1 MPVQHAPSPLP
12 EDEACPCREGMFAT
26 RDADRRRF
34 LFAAGSGIAAAL
46 SAGPTLADD
55 AVPAG
60 ARHFDVPDDPT
71 KEQGRPVAA
80 DGGYGSRSQFEKAV
94 RVRYPTPNEHTSW
107 SLTPLAALVGNI
119 TPSGLHFERH
129 HGGIPTI
136 DPDHHSLVVHG
147 LVGTPKRF
155 SMDDLRR
162 LPSVTRKHFIE
173 CSGNGLTEWKKPTL
187 KNVQGTHGL
196 LSTSEWTGVL
206 FSTLAREVGLQ
217 EGGVWVLAEGAD
229 AAVMTRSIPMEKL
242 LKDGIIAYGQNG
254 EAIRPEQG
262 YPMRLL
268 LPGYEGNTHIKWLR
282 RLEVSD
288 KPFMTR
294 EETSK
299 YTDLM
304 GDGRARLFS
313 LDMDAKSVIT
323 FPSGEMRLPGPGIYN
338 VTGFAWSGRGRVQAV
353 DVSLDAGKTWYP
365 AYLGSTPEPMCT
377 VRFTFPWTW
386 DGTPTVLQSR
396 CLDETGYV
404 QPTRQQLLAIR
415 GDHGPSASI
424 YHLNAIQSWSIA
436 STGEVSNVHA

>member
-1 MPVQHAPSPLP
+1 
-12 EDEACPCREGMFAT
+12 MFAT
-26 RDADRRRF
+26 RGADRRRF

-46 SAGPTLADD
+46 SAGRALADNG
-55 AVPAG
+55 APTG

-71 KEQGRPVAA
+71 KEQGRAVAA

-94 RVRYPTPNEHTSW
+94 RVRYPTPNENTSW

-136 DPDHHSLVVHG
+136 DPDRHSLVVHG

-155 SMDDLRR
+155 SVDDLKR

-187 KNVQGTHGL
+187 KTVQGTHGL

-217 EGGVWVLAEGAD
+217 EGGAWVLAEGAD
-229 AAVMTRSIPMEKL
+229 AAVMTRSIPLEKL

-262 YPMRLL
+262 YPVRLL

-304 GDGRARLFS
+304 ADGRARLFS

-323 FPSGEMRLPGPGIYN
+323 FPSGDMRLPGPGIYN
-338 VTGFAWSGRGRVQAV
+338 VTGFAWSGRGRVQSV

-365 AYLGSTPEPMCT
+365 AHLGSMPEPMCT

-396 CLDETGYV
+396 CVDETGYV

-424 YHLNAIQSWSIA
+424 YHLNAIQSWAVA